1 MSDIEALG
9 AFYLGRRIDGAT
21 GARTAD
27 PVLVDAKDLTTHA
40 VIIGMTGSGKT
51 GLGIGLLEEALLDRV
66 PVIAIDPKGDLGNLA
81 LRFPALRP
89 ADFRPWVDPQ
99 QAAQEGTTPDALAD
113 ATATRWR
120 DGLAAWGQDGAR
132 IQRLVDAADVTV
144 YTPGSRAGRPLS
156 VLRAF
161 TAPPEAI
168 RLDDELLRERV
179 AATAT
184 SLLALV
190 GIEADPLTAPEH
202 LLLSTLLDGAW
213 REGRDLDLAAL
224 ITGIQAPPFA
234 TVGVMPVDTVFPP
247 KDRLALAMRLNALL
261 AAPSFQGWMQ
271 GEPLDTAALLHDAA
285 GRPRASILSI
295 AHLGDAERMFFVTLL
310 LADLIAWM
318 RQQPGTGSLRA
329 ILYLDE
335 LFGYM
340 PPVAA
345 PPSKALLLTLLK
357 QARAFGVGVVLATQ
371 NPVDLDYR
379 GLSNTGLWLI
389 GRLQTER
396 DLARVMDGLAGVAG
410 GVPFDRPA
418 MERTISGLGKR
429 VFLMRSIHEPAPLL
443 LETRWTLSY
452 LAGPMTREQL
462 RTLQPAAA
470 AVASSAMAGAA
481 ASQPGTVPPGAPV
494 PSPAASAARPDAA
507 GDATARPVLPA
518 EIPQVVLPWDGAEP
532 PARYRPA
539 VLGVADVTFVQQ
551 RLAVAEQ
558 RRVVRLAPLAE
569 GVMALDWDAGE
580 SLPLEVEALG
590 QALPATGRFAAVP
603 RLAATAKSYAAWGK
617 ALQKWVVTNEVLT
630 RWRAPE
636 FKLASEPGEDER
648 AFRIRVMAHAHE
660 ARDAAVEALRA
671 RYAPKLT
678 AVQDKV
684 RRAEQAVAREQAQAT
699 QATMDTAISLGGALL
714 GALLG
719 RGKVSGAVGR
729 VGTAARGAGR
739 AVQQRGDV
747 ARAQETLEELRAQE
761 VALADTVRQEA
772 EALAARHEAQRE
784 AVEAVAV
791 RAKAADVQL
800 VLVALAWV
808 PEPG

>member
-9 AFYLGRRIDGAT
+9 AFYLGRRIDSAT
-21 GARTAD
+21 GTRTAD

-99 QAAQEGTTPDALAD
+99 QAAQEGTTPDALAE

-132 IQRLVDAADVTV
+132 IQRLIDAADVTV

-190 GIEADPLTAPEH
+190 GLEADPLTAPEH

-271 GEPLDTAALLHDAA
+271 GDPLDTAALLHDAA

-295 AHLGDAERMFFVTLL
+295 AHLSDAERMFFVTLL

-462 RTLQPAAA
+462 RTLQPAAT
-470 AVASSAMAGAA
+470 AVA
-481 ASQPGTVPPGAPV
+481 PPGAPQPGV
-494 PSPAASAARPDAA
+494 AAPSAPAPVPAAAGTARPDAT
-507 GDATARPVLPA
+507 GDSTARPVLPA
-518 EIPQVVLPWDGAEP
+518 EIPQVVLPWDGADP

-558 RRVVRLAPLAE
+558 RRVVRLAPLDE
-569 GVMALDWDAGE
+569 GVVALNWDAGE
-580 SLPLEVEALG
+580 ALPLAVDALG
-590 QALPATGRFAAVP
+590 QALPGTGRFAAVP
-603 RLAATAKSYAAWGK
+603 RVAATAKSYAAWGK

-630 RWRAPE
+630 RWQAPGL
-636 FKLASEPGEDER
+636 KLASEPGEDER

-660 ARDAAVEALRA
+660 ARDAAVDALRA
-671 RYAPKLT
+671 RYASKVT
-678 AVQDKV
+678 ALQDKV

-719 RGKVSGAVGR
+719 RGKLSGTVGR

-739 AVQQRGDV
+739 AAQQRGDV

-761 VALADTVRQEA
+761 AALAETVRQEA
-772 EALAARHEAQRE
+772 EALAARHESQRDE
-784 AVEAVAV
+784 VEAVAV

>member
-1 MSDIEALG
+1 VSDIEALG

-190 GIEADPLTAPEH
+190 GLEADPLTAPEH

-462 RTLQPAAA
+462 RTLPPTAAA
-470 AVASSAMAGAA
+470 TGAPQPSAAVPPAPALATAGAGA
-481 ASQPGTVPPGAPV
+481 GAGAGTAS
-494 PSPAASAARPDAA
+494 
-507 GDATARPVLPA
+507 DATARPVLPA

-569 GVMALDWDAGE
+569 GLVALDWDAGE
-580 SLPLEVEALG
+580 ALPLEVEALG
-590 QALPATGRFAAVP
+590 QVLPATGRFAAVP
-603 RLAATAKSYAAWGK
+603 RLAATARSYAAWGK
-617 ALQKWVVTNEVLT
+617 TLQKWVVTTEVLT
-630 RWRAPE
+630 RWRAPGL
-636 FKLASEPGEDER
+636 KLASEPGEDER

-671 RYAPKLT
+671 RYAPKVT
-678 AVQDKV
+678 ALQDKV

-784 AVEAVAV
+784 EVEAVAV
-791 RAKAADVQL
+791 RAKAADVQV

>member
-1 MSDIEALG
+1 MTDIEALG
-9 AFYLGRRIDGAT
+9 AFYLGRRVDPAT
-21 GARTAD
+21 GRRTD
-27 PVLVDAKDLTTHA
+27 EPLLVDAKDLTTHA

-51 GLGIGLLEEALLDRV
+51 GLGLGLLEEALLDRV

-89 ADFRPWVDPQ
+89 QDFRPWVDPQ
-99 QAAQEGTTPDALAD
+99 QAAQEGITPDALAE

-132 IQRLVDAADVTV
+132 IQRLADAAEVTV

-161 TAPPEAI
+161 TAPPPAVRE
-168 RLDDELLRERV
+168 DDELLRERV

-190 GIEADPLTAPEH
+190 GSTADPLTSPEH

-224 ITGIQAPPFA
+224 ITGIQAPPFT

-261 AAPSFQGWMQ
+261 ASPAFQGWMQ
-271 GEPLDTAALLHDAA
+271 GDPLDTAALLHDAA
-285 GRPRASILSI
+285 GRPRASVLSI
-295 AHLGDAERMFFVTLL
+295 AHLSDAERMFFVTLL
-310 LADLIAWM
+310 LADVIAWM
-318 RQQPGTGSLRA
+318 RQQPGTGALRA

-357 QARAFGVGVVLATQ
+357 QARAFGLGVVLATQ

-379 GLSNTGLWLI
+379 GLSNTGLWCI

-410 GVPFDRPA
+410 GTPFDRGA
-418 MERTISGLGKR
+418 TERTISGLAKR
-429 VFLMRSIHEPAPLL
+429 VFLVRSIHEPAPVL
-443 LETRWTLSY
+443 LESRWTLSY
-452 LAGPMTREQL
+452 LAGPMTRDQL
-462 RTLQPAAA
+462 RTLAGSPPAA
-470 AVASSAMAGAA
+470 
-481 ASQPGTVPPGAPV
+481 
-494 PSPAASAARPDAA
+494 PAASAPAA
-507 GDATARPVLPA
+507 SALSASAPSAAAPSSAPSAPAGTAARPVLPA
-518 EIPQVVLPWDGAEP
+518 EIPQVVLPWDGADP

-539 VLGVADVTFVQQ
+539 LLGVADVTFVQAK
-551 RLAVAEQ
+551 LAVAEQ

-569 GVMALDWDAGE
+569 GPVALDWDAGE
-580 SLPLEVEALG
+580 PVPLSVEALG
-590 QALPATGRFAAVP
+590 AELPATGRFAPVP
-603 RLAATAKSYAAWGK
+603 RLAATARSYAAWGK
-617 ALQKWVVTNEVLT
+617 ALQKWVVTNELLT
-630 RWRAPE
+630 RWRSSA

-648 AFRIRVMAHAHE
+648 AFRIRVGQAAHE
-660 ARDAAVEALRA
+660 ARDAAVAALRA
-671 RYAPKLT
+671 RYGTKVAAL
-678 AVQDKV
+678 QDKV

-699 QATMDTAISLGGALL
+699 QATMDTALSVGGALL

-719 RGKVSGAVGR
+719 RGSLSGTVGR

-739 AVQQRGDV
+739 AAQQRGDV
-747 ARAQETLEELRAQE
+747 ARASATLEELRAQE
-761 VALADTVRQEA
+761 AALADRVKA
-772 EALAARHEAQRE
+772 EVDALAAEYEAQRE
-784 AVEAVAV
+784 TVEAVAV
-791 RAKAADVQL
+791 RAKAGDVQL

-808 PEPG
+808 PEPA

>member
-190 GIEADPLTAPEH
+190 GLEADPLTAPEH

-462 RTLQPAAA
+462 RTLPPTAAA
-470 AVASSAMAGAA
+470 TGAPQPSAAVPPAPALAAAGAGA
-481 ASQPGTVPPGAPV
+481 GADAGTAS
-494 PSPAASAARPDAA
+494 
-507 GDATARPVLPA
+507 DATARPVLPA

-569 GVMALDWDAGE
+569 GLVALDWDAGE
-580 SLPLEVEALG
+580 ALPLEVEALG
-590 QALPATGRFAAVP
+590 QVLPATGRFAAVP
-603 RLAATAKSYAAWGK
+603 RLAATARSYAAWGK
-617 ALQKWVVTNEVLT
+617 TLQKWVVTTEVLT
-630 RWRAPE
+630 RWRAPGL
-636 FKLASEPGEDER
+636 KLASEPGEDER

-671 RYAPKLT
+671 RYAPKVT
-678 AVQDKV
+678 ALQDKV

-784 AVEAVAV
+784 EVEAVAV
-791 RAKAADVQL
+791 RAKAADVQV

>member
-1 MSDIEALG
+1 
-9 AFYLGRRIDGAT
+9 
-21 GARTAD
+21 
-27 PVLVDAKDLTTHA
+27 
-40 VIIGMTGSGKT
+40 
-51 GLGIGLLEEALLDRV
+51 
-66 PVIAIDPKGDLGNLA
+66 
-81 LRFPALRP
+81 
-89 ADFRPWVDPQ
+89 
-99 QAAQEGTTPDALAD
+99 
-113 ATATRWR
+113 
-120 DGLAAWGQDGAR
+120 
-132 IQRLVDAADVTV
+132 
-144 YTPGSRAGRPLS
+144 
-156 VLRAF
+156 
-161 TAPPEAI
+161 
-168 RLDDELLRERV
+168 
-179 AATAT
+179 
-184 SLLALV
+184 V

-213 REGRDLDLAAL
+213 RAGRDLDLAAL

-462 RTLQPAAA
+462 RTLPPAAA
-470 AVASSAMAGAA
+470 ATGAPQPSAAVPDAPAPALAAAGAGA
-481 ASQPGTVPPGAPV
+481 GTAS
-494 PSPAASAARPDAA
+494 
-507 GDATARPVLPA
+507 DATARPVLPA

-569 GVMALDWDAGE
+569 GLVALDWDAGE
-580 SLPLEVEALG
+580 ALPLEVEALG
-590 QALPATGRFAAVP
+590 QVLPATGRFAAVP
-603 RLAATAKSYAAWGK
+603 RLAATARSYAAWGK
-617 ALQKWVVTNEVLT
+617 TLQKWVVTTEVLT
-630 RWRAPE
+630 RWRAPGL
-636 FKLASEPGEDER
+636 KLASEPGEDER

-671 RYAPKLT
+671 RYAPKVT
-678 AVQDKV
+678 ALQDKV

-784 AVEAVAV
+784 EVEAVAV
-791 RAKAADVQL
+791 RAKAADVQV

>member
-190 GIEADPLTAPEH
+190 GLEADPLTAPEH

-462 RTLQPAAA
+462 RTLPPAAA
-470 AVASSAMAGAA
+470 ATGAPQPSAAVPDAPAPALAAAGAGA
-481 ASQPGTVPPGAPV
+481 GTAS
-494 PSPAASAARPDAA
+494 
-507 GDATARPVLPA
+507 DATARPVLPA

-569 GVMALDWDAGE
+569 GLVALDWDAGE
-580 SLPLEVEALG
+580 ALPLEVEALG
-590 QALPATGRFAAVP
+590 QVLPATGRFAAVP
-603 RLAATAKSYAAWGK
+603 RLAATARSYAAWGK
-617 ALQKWVVTNEVLT
+617 TLQKWVVTTEVLT
-630 RWRAPE
+630 RWRAPGL
-636 FKLASEPGEDER
+636 KLASEPGEDER

-671 RYAPKLT
+671 RYAPKVT
-678 AVQDKV
+678 ALQDKV

-784 AVEAVAV
+784 EVEAVAV
-791 RAKAADVQL
+791 RAKAADVQV

>member
-1 MSDIEALG
+1 VSDIEALG

-190 GIEADPLTAPEH
+190 GLEADPLTAPEH

-462 RTLQPAAA
+462 RTLPPAAA
-470 AVASSAMAGAA
+470 ATGAPQPSAAVPPAPALATAGAGA
-481 ASQPGTVPPGAPV
+481 GAGAGTAS
-494 PSPAASAARPDAA
+494 
-507 GDATARPVLPA
+507 DATARPVLPA

-569 GVMALDWDAGE
+569 GLVALDWDAGE
-580 SLPLEVEALG
+580 ALPLEVEALG
-590 QALPATGRFAAVP
+590 QVLPATGRFAAVP
-603 RLAATAKSYAAWGK
+603 RLAATARSYAAWGK
-617 ALQKWVVTNEVLT
+617 TLQKWVVTTEVLT
-630 RWRAPE
+630 RWRAPGL
-636 FKLASEPGEDER
+636 KLASEPGEDER

-671 RYAPKLT
+671 RYAPKVT
-678 AVQDKV
+678 ALQDKV

-784 AVEAVAV
+784 EVEAVAV
-791 RAKAADVQL
+791 RAKAADVQV

>member
-1 MSDIEALG
+1 VSDIEALG

-168 RLDDELLRERV
+168 RLDDELLRERI

-213 REGRDLDLAAL
+213 RAGRDLDLAAL

-462 RTLQPAAA
+462 RTLPPTAAA
-470 AVASSAMAGAA
+470 TGAPQPSAAVPPAPALAAAGAGA
-481 ASQPGTVPPGAPV
+481 GADAGTAS
-494 PSPAASAARPDAA
+494 
-507 GDATARPVLPA
+507 DATARPVLPA

-569 GVMALDWDAGE
+569 GLVALDWDAGE
-580 SLPLEVEALG
+580 ALPLEVEALG
-590 QALPATGRFAAVP
+590 QVLPATGRFAAVP
-603 RLAATAKSYAAWGK
+603 RLAATARSYAAWGK
-617 ALQKWVVTNEVLT
+617 TLQKWVVTTEVLT
-630 RWRAPE
+630 RWRAPGL
-636 FKLASEPGEDER
+636 KLASEPGEDER

-671 RYAPKLT
+671 RYAPKVT
-678 AVQDKV
+678 ALQDKV

-784 AVEAVAV
+784 EVEAVAV
-791 RAKAADVQL
+791 RAKAADVQV

>member
-190 GIEADPLTAPEH
+190 GLEADPLTAPEH

-462 RTLQPAAA
+462 RTLPPTAAA
-470 AVASSAMAGAA
+470 TGAPQPSAAVPPAPALATAGAGA
-481 ASQPGTVPPGAPV
+481 GAGAGTAS
-494 PSPAASAARPDAA
+494 
-507 GDATARPVLPA
+507 DATARPVLPA

-569 GVMALDWDAGE
+569 GLVALDWDAGE
-580 SLPLEVEALG
+580 ALPLEVEALG
-590 QALPATGRFAAVP
+590 QVLPATGRFAAVP
-603 RLAATAKSYAAWGK
+603 RLAATARSYAAWGK
-617 ALQKWVVTNEVLT
+617 TLQKWVVTTEVLT
-630 RWRAPE
+630 RWRAPGL
-636 FKLASEPGEDER
+636 KLASEPGEDER

-671 RYAPKLT
+671 RYAPKVT
-678 AVQDKV
+678 ALQDKV

-784 AVEAVAV
+784 EVEAVAV
-791 RAKAADVQL
+791 RAKAADVQV

>member
-1 MSDIEALG
+1 VSDIEALG

-190 GIEADPLTAPEH
+190 GLEADPLTAPEH

-462 RTLQPAAA
+462 RTLPPTAAA
-470 AVASSAMAGAA
+470 TGAPQPSAAVPDAPAPALAAAGAGA
-481 ASQPGTVPPGAPV
+481 GTAS
-494 PSPAASAARPDAA
+494 
-507 GDATARPVLPA
+507 DATARPVLPA

-569 GVMALDWDAGE
+569 GLVALDWDAGE
-580 SLPLEVEALG
+580 ALPLEVEALG
-590 QALPATGRFAAVP
+590 QVLPATGRFAAVP
-603 RLAATAKSYAAWGK
+603 RLAATARSYAAWGK
-617 ALQKWVVTNEVLT
+617 TLQKWVVTTEVLT
-630 RWRAPE
+630 RWRAPGL
-636 FKLASEPGEDER
+636 KLASEPGEDER

-671 RYAPKLT
+671 RYAPKVT
-678 AVQDKV
+678 ALQDKV

-784 AVEAVAV
+784 EVEAVAV
-791 RAKAADVQL
+791 RAKAADVQV

>member
-1 MSDIEALG
+1 VSDIEALG

-190 GIEADPLTAPEH
+190 GLEADPLTAPEH

-462 RTLQPAAA
+462 RTLPPTAAA
-470 AVASSAMAGAA
+470 TGAPQPSAAVPPAPALAAAGAGA
-481 ASQPGTVPPGAPV
+481 GADAGTAS
-494 PSPAASAARPDAA
+494 
-507 GDATARPVLPA
+507 DATARPVLPA

-569 GVMALDWDAGE
+569 GLVALDWDAGE
-580 SLPLEVEALG
+580 ALPLEVEALG
-590 QALPATGRFAAVP
+590 QVLPATGRFAAVP
-603 RLAATAKSYAAWGK
+603 RLAATARSYAAWGK
-617 ALQKWVVTNEVLT
+617 TLQKWVVTTEVLT
-630 RWRAPE
+630 RWRAPGL
-636 FKLASEPGEDER
+636 KLASEPGEDER

-671 RYAPKLT
+671 RYAPKVT
-678 AVQDKV
+678 ALQDKV

-784 AVEAVAV
+784 EVEAVAV
-791 RAKAADVQL
+791 RAKAADVQV

>member
-132 IQRLVDAADVTV
+132 IQRLIDAADVTV

-190 GIEADPLTAPEH
+190 GLEADPLTAPEH

-462 RTLQPAAA
+462 RTLPPTAAA
-470 AVASSAMAGAA
+470 TGAPQPSAAVPDAPAPALAAAGAGA
-481 ASQPGTVPPGAPV
+481 GTAS
-494 PSPAASAARPDAA
+494 
-507 GDATARPVLPA
+507 DATARPVLPA

-558 RRVVRLAPLAE
+558 RRVVRLAPLTE
-569 GVMALDWDAGE
+569 GLVALDWDAGE
-580 SLPLEVEALG
+580 ALPLEVEALG
-590 QALPATGRFAAVP
+590 QVLPATGRFAAVP
-603 RLAATAKSYAAWGK
+603 RLAATARSYAAWGK
-617 ALQKWVVTNEVLT
+617 TLQKWVVTTEVLT
-630 RWRAPE
+630 RWRAPGL
-636 FKLASEPGEDER
+636 KLASEPGEDER

-671 RYAPKLT
+671 RYAPKVT
-678 AVQDKV
+678 ALQDKV

-784 AVEAVAV
+784 EVEAVAV
-791 RAKAADVQL
+791 RAKAADVQV

>member
-1 MSDIEALG
+1 VSDIEALG

-190 GIEADPLTAPEH
+190 GLEADPLTAPEH

-462 RTLQPAAA
+462 RTLPPAAA
-470 AVASSAMAGAA
+470 ATGAPQPSAAVPDAPAPALAAAGAGA
-481 ASQPGTVPPGAPV
+481 GTAS
-494 PSPAASAARPDAA
+494 
-507 GDATARPVLPA
+507 DATARPVLPA

-569 GVMALDWDAGE
+569 GLVALDWDAGE
-580 SLPLEVEALG
+580 ALPLEVEALG
-590 QALPATGRFAAVP
+590 QVLPATGRFAAVP
-603 RLAATAKSYAAWGK
+603 RLAATARSYAAWGK
-617 ALQKWVVTNEVLT
+617 TLQKWVVTTEVLT
-630 RWRAPE
+630 RWRAPGL
-636 FKLASEPGEDER
+636 KLASEPGEDER

-671 RYAPKLT
+671 RYAPKVT
-678 AVQDKV
+678 ALQDKV

-784 AVEAVAV
+784 EVEAVAV
-791 RAKAADVQL
+791 RAKAADVQV

>member
-1 MSDIEALG
+1 
-9 AFYLGRRIDGAT
+9 
-21 GARTAD
+21 
-27 PVLVDAKDLTTHA
+27 
-40 VIIGMTGSGKT
+40 
-51 GLGIGLLEEALLDRV
+51 
-66 PVIAIDPKGDLGNLA
+66 
-81 LRFPALRP
+81 
-89 ADFRPWVDPQ
+89 VDPQ

-168 RLDDELLRERV
+168 RLDDELLRERI

-213 REGRDLDLAAL
+213 RAGRDLDLAAL

-462 RTLQPAAA
+462 RTLPPAAA
-470 AVASSAMAGAA
+470 ATGAPQPSAAVPDAPAPALAAAGAGA
-481 ASQPGTVPPGAPV
+481 GTAS
-494 PSPAASAARPDAA
+494 
-507 GDATARPVLPA
+507 DATARPVLPA

-569 GVMALDWDAGE
+569 GLVALDWDAGE
-580 SLPLEVEALG
+580 ALPLEVEALG
-590 QALPATGRFAAVP
+590 QVLPATGRFAAVP
-603 RLAATAKSYAAWGK
+603 RLAATARSYAAWGK
-617 ALQKWVVTNEVLT
+617 TLQKWVVTTEVLT
-630 RWRAPE
+630 RWRAPGL
-636 FKLASEPGEDER
+636 KLASEPGEDER

-671 RYAPKLT
+671 RYAPKVT
-678 AVQDKV
+678 ALQDKV

-784 AVEAVAV
+784 EVEAVAV
-791 RAKAADVQL
+791 RAKAADVQV

>member
-132 IQRLVDAADVTV
+132 IQRLIDAADVTV

-190 GIEADPLTAPEH
+190 GLEADPLTAPEH

-462 RTLQPAAA
+462 RTLPPTAAA
-470 AVASSAMAGAA
+470 TGAPQPSAAVPDAPAPALAAAGAGA
-481 ASQPGTVPPGAPV
+481 GTAS
-494 PSPAASAARPDAA
+494 
-507 GDATARPVLPA
+507 DATARPVLPA

-569 GVMALDWDAGE
+569 GLVALDWDAGE
-580 SLPLEVEALG
+580 ALPLEVEALG
-590 QALPATGRFAAVP
+590 QVLPATGRFAAVP
-603 RLAATAKSYAAWGK
+603 RLAATARSYAAWGK
-617 ALQKWVVTNEVLT
+617 TLQKWVVTTEVLT
-630 RWRAPE
+630 RWRAPGL
-636 FKLASEPGEDER
+636 KLASEPGEDER

-671 RYAPKLT
+671 RYAPKVT
-678 AVQDKV
+678 ALQDKV

-784 AVEAVAV
+784 EVEAVAV
-791 RAKAADVQL
+791 RAKAADVQV